1 MHYFIMLLWNLMG
14 KHNEFG
20 KEGEQIAVDYL
31 IKKGYNIKYRNYRY
45 LKSEIDIIAQKEDI
59 LAIVEV
65 RARSNDQIIPIAE
78 TITAKK
84 IKLLVSGADHYVTEA
99 NLEVEVRFDIITILK
114 NRKIF
119 KIEHLESAF
128 YHF

>member
-1 MHYFIMLLWNLMG
+1 MG

-20 KEGEQIAVDYL
+20 KEGEKIAADFLVE
-31 IKKGYNIKYRNYRY
+31 KGYKIVRKNYRY
-45 LKSEIDIIAQKEDI
+45 LKSEIDIIAQKGDI

-65 RARSNDQIIPIAE
+65 RARSNDQIIPIAD
-78 TITAKK
+78 TITPKK
-84 IKLLVSGADHYVTEA
+84 IKLLVLGADHYVTSNE
-99 NLEVEVRFDIITILK
+99 LDVEVRFDVITILK
-114 NRKIF
+114 NTKIF

>member
-1 MHYFIMLLWNLMG
+1 MG

-31 IKKGYNIKYRNYRY
+31 QKEGYVIKCKNYRY
-45 LKSEIDIIAQKEDI
+45 LKAEIDIIAIKGNV

-65 RARSNDQIIPIAE
+65 RSRSSDFIENIAE
-78 TITAKK
+78 TVTPKK
-84 IKLLVSGADHYVTEA
+84 IKLLVMAADHYVTYH
-99 NLEVEVRFDIITILK
+99 NLDVEVRFDIITILK
-114 NRKIF
+114 NRNKF
-119 KIEHLESAF
+119 KLDHLESAF

>member
-1 MHYFIMLLWNLMG
+1 MG

-20 KEGEQIAVDYL
+20 KEGEQIAVDFL
-31 IKKGYNIKYRNYRY
+31 IKKGYKIKYRNYRY
-45 LKSEIDIIAQKEDI
+45 LKAEIDVIAQKDDF

-84 IKLLVSGADHYVTEA
+84 IKLLVMAADHYVTEQ
-99 NLEVEVRFDIITILK
+99 NIDIEVRFDVITILK
-114 NRKIF
+114 NSKIF

>member
-1 MHYFIMLLWNLMG
+1 MG

-20 KEGEQIAVDYL
+20 KEGERIATEFL
-31 IKKGYNIKYRNYRY
+31 IEKGYQIKHRNYRY

-65 RARSNDQIIPIAE
+65 RARSNDKIISIAE
-78 TITAKK
+78 TITPKK
-84 IKLLVSGADHYVTEA
+84 IKLLVMGADYYVTSNE
-99 NLEVEVRFDIITILK
+99 LDVEVRFDVITILK
-114 NRKIF
+114 NSKIF

>member
-1 MHYFIMLLWNLMG
+1 MG

-20 KEGEQIAVDYL
+20 KEGEQIAVDFL
-31 IKKGYNIKYRNYRY
+31 IKKGYKIIYRNYRY
-45 LKSEIDIIAQKEDI
+45 LKAEIDVIAQKDDI
-59 LAIVEV
+59 LAVVEV

-84 IKLLVSGADHYVTEA
+84 IKLLVMAADHYITE
-99 NLEVEVRFDIITILK
+99 NNMNNEVRFDVITILK
-114 NRKIF
+114 NSKIF